1 MVRRIPL
8 SNAVVKAIKANQM
21 VLDFIPRKFEL
32 STPEAALQYLENKK
46 NQGSDFRMSDA
57 IRVQT
62 GVKEIEGE
70 ALEEDIENRV
80 VERLKEVQEA
90 AYQEAYQLGLDQG
103 KKEAFHKKNQE
114 IEKNL
119 SEFNQFLTTLTSLKK
134 EMVQQNESHLIQLL
148 FHVAKRLAFAEIKAQ
163 PESIGQVVKECAEV
177 AQNEEQIYIQI
188 SPLHMQFFEKLK
200 TEGGHDFEFLNKVKF
215 EPVENMSIGGCIIQ
229 TNYEQIDARFEE
241 RVDQLWEGF
250 AEKLHPVK
258 NEVVGGS

>member
-1 MVRRIPL
+1 M
-8 SNAVVKAIKANQM
+8 SNAVVKAVRANQI
-21 VLDFIPRKFEL
+21 VLDFVPPKFEMA
-32 STPEAALQYLENKK
+32 TPEAAMQYLENKK

-57 IRVQT
+57 IKVQT

-119 SEFNQFLTTLTSLKK
+119 SEFSQFLTTLTSLKK
-134 EMVQQNESHLIQLL
+134 EMVQQNESHLIQLI
-148 FHVAKRLAFAEIKAQ
+148 FHIAKRLAFAEIKTQ
-163 PESIGQVVKECAEV
+163 PESIAQVVKECAEV
-177 AQNEEQIYIQI
+177 AQNEEQIHIQI
-188 SPLHMQFFEKLK
+188 SSQHLQFFEKLK

-215 EPVENMSIGGCIIQ
+215 EPIENMSIGGCIIQ
-229 TNYEQIDARFEE
+229 TNYEQIDARFEQ
-241 RVDQLWEGF
+241 RVEQLWEGF
-250 AEKLHPVK
+250 AEKLHRVN